1 MIKTPL
7 RFFEMNEEFFLPD
20 PAKFC
25 HAKLRR
31 TDVPVH
37 SLPFYTIGFMR
48 FRSSKHPQIEAAKG
62 FHDI

>member
-1 MIKTPL
+1 
-7 RFFEMNEEFFLPD
+7 MNEEFFLPD

-48 FRSSKHPQIEAAKG
+48 FRSSKRPQSDAAKG
-62 FHDI
+62 FHVI